1 MQRKLSYQKIKI
13 SSVFI
18 NITHNIYNMT
28 TLGYSSVNSNQIL
41 QPNIAGGANPSG
53 GHFTDPVPQFSS
65 IVGGVS
71 GCGGPGGSAAS
82 LRANPGYNVEKMPQH
97 HHHQKGGSSHR
108 RGGKKRQSSKK
119 RSHRRKRSGHKRSG
133 HKRSGHKRSG
143 HKRSGNKKRSMRGGL
158 ATFSPASFSGASNL
172 PYHQFT
178 GGQPLS
184 FNFGLGSTTA
194 LPPNLIGMASPPPM
208 MDIHNNCGS
217 NYGMINLIK

>member
-1 MQRKLSYQKIKI
+1 
-13 SSVFI
+13 
-18 NITHNIYNMT
+18 MT
-28 TLGYSSVNSNQIL
+28 TLGYSSLNNSNQIL

-71 GCGGPGGSAAS
+71 GCGGAGGSAAS
-82 LRANPGYNVEKMPQH
+82 LRANPGYNVEKMPHH

-108 RGGKKRQSSKK
+108 RGGKKRSGHKKRQSGKK
-119 RSHRRKRSGHKRSG
+119 RSN
-133 HKRSGHKRSG
+133 KRSG

-208 MDIHNNCGS
+208 MDIHYNCGS